1 MIYRL
6 AMGAK
11 GPQVVS
17 GLPGHEIGQPKNMF
31 ITPTSYGSQE
41 RATAAL
47 LSLKIRMG
55 AKLTQQELYQVSALL
70 EEVAHGGQ

>member
-31 ITPTSYGSQE
+31 INDRSYGSLQ
-41 RATAAL
+41 RAT
-47 LSLKIRMG
+47 
-55 AKLTQQELYQVSALL
+55 SAL
-70 EEVAHGGQ
+70 ESQDPHGS